1 MQRGRRRQLIEAV
14 WHFHGNA
21 QQVFPSQRDNELTL
35 HSSGSGNGRPSCST
49 CEQQSEKIR
58 VLASVQQTQSTP
70 RWAHHVVPTST
81 CRPRGNRG
89 LRPGCFVL
97 PCLALLCLA
106 WAAFPGSDG
115 SGSAT
120 QNVSTD
126 TAGQVHLRTWHHLIL
141 GSLGDKHD
149 KTLGVA
155 LAHHGRLPSPLP
167 RCPDARSWPTQH
179 AISPGRQIVEI
190 HIVQRTVSS
199 VSCRSVARPWRR
211 YPCGR
216 VEYAP
221 LAGPGWSPLGPLR
234 DVDVVDPVWRRVW
247 SCGES
252 EVETKAVYL
261 LHDPSPKAAKAK
273 TGKRA
278 LVAWSE
284 GYRTRSPVMAEH
296 SGSERQ
302 IFTLE

>member
-1 MQRGRRRQLIEAV
+1 METHSRSSPANETTSSRCTRPDLAMEGRLAAPANSNQKRSESLLLCSKHNPLHVGPIMSSPRPPADRGETEDCALDAL
-14 WHFHGNA
+14 
-21 QQVFPSQRDNELTL
+21 S
-35 HSSGSGNGRPSCST
+35 
-49 CEQQSEKIR
+49 
-58 VLASVQQTQSTP
+58 
-70 RWAHHVVPTST
+70 
-81 CRPRGNRG
+81 
-89 LRPGCFVL
+89 
-97 PCLALLCLA
+97 CLALLCLA

-126 TAGQVHLRTWHHLIL
+126 TATAGQVHLRTWHHLIL

-155 LAHHGRLPSPLP
+155 LAHRGRLPSPLP

-252 EVETKAVYL
+252 EVETKPVYL